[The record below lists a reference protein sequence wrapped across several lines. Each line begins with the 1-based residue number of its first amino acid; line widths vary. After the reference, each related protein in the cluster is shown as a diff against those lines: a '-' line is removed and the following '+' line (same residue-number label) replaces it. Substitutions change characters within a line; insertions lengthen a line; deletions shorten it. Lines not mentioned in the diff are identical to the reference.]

1 MTKKKIGGV
10 INIFPLVL
18 SKFEL
23 VMQKLTVPVYLC
35 KEDKE
40 RGGGGGG
47 GGCIVVV
54 CIGKQMYL
62 MRLSSSKQLCAF
74 QT

>member
-1 MTKKKIGGV
+1 MTKTKKGYLK
-10 INIFPLVL
+10 FSHWPS

-23 VMQKLTVPVYLC
+23 VMQKVKMSVCLC
-35 KEDKE
+35 RRDMKRESKKEE
-40 RGGGGGG
+40 GG
-47 GGCIVVV
+47 IVVV

-62 MRLSSSKQLCAF
+62 MRLSTNRQLCAF